1 MVPPPAI
8 NVQRSGNDMLSDDL
22 AQQKQK
28 LREKLRFR
36 RRHFAANLDAMAR
49 LAAFRAP
56 PAPLADLV
64 ATSFPVAAYAAWG
77 SEPDILPMLTEET
90 LALPHHEGRIETM
103 DFRRWQS
110 GDPLVKGPWGTP
122 QPADDAEFL
131 LPALILCPLVGF
143 DRHGGRL
150 GQGGGHYDR
159 FFAEHPDIIRIGIAW
174 SVQEVDTVPIEPT
187 DAKLDA
193 VLTEQEYIMTGDRL

>member
-1 MVPPPAI
+1 
-8 NVQRSGNDMLSDDL
+8 MLSDSL
-22 AQQKQK
+22 AQQKQE

-36 RRHFAANLDAMAR
+36 RRHFAANLDTMAR
-49 LAAFRAP
+49 LTAFRAL
-56 PAPLADLV
+56 PAPLADLI
-64 ATSFPVAAYAAWG
+64 AASGPVAAYAASG
-77 SEPDILPMLTEET
+77 SEPDILPMLTGKT
-90 LALPHHEGRIETM
+90 LALPHHEGRVETM

-122 QPADDAEFL
+122 QPADEAERV
-131 LPALILCPLVGF
+131 LPGPIFCPLVGF

-193 VLTEQEYIMTGDRL
+193 ILTEQEYIVTGDRL